1 MFAIFRNFLEKKT
14 NSVRTR
20 LVFAM
25 KIGFVS
31 FDLTFRWRR
40 DQKKAEEAF
49 ACISQFWDEDLE
61 YFEKATTA
69 ESQLVTAEN
78 HFHENNELFLID
90 EEK

>member
-1 MFAIFRNFLEKKT
+1 
-14 NSVRTR
+14 
-20 LVFAM
+20 M

-31 FDLTFRWRR
+31 FDLVDSQEMEKSKISIAW
-40 DQKKAEEAF
+40 KKEEKAEEAF
-49 ACISQFWDEDLE
+49 ACVSQFWDEDLE

-90 EEK
+90 DDK